1 MNWWKKY
8 ARVMPFSTD
17 ENSDFE
23 EATDLDLYDTADKM
37 DKIFRDRGIRYDR
50 QKDLSH
56 VALEDDNSVIGALA
70 SGWTDSGEQYEGKPV
85 YDFSFD
91 LAVHQQH
98 EGKGVAKA
106 MIEQAIAYYSD
117 SKNAYSEN
125 GFTRMKVRA
134 INPIVIH
141 LLENH
146 YQFELDS
153 VNHKDANGEPD
164 DAYLVR
170 Y

>member
-1 MNWWKKY
+1 
-8 ARVMPFSTD
+8 MPFSTED
-17 ENSDFE
+17 NSDFE
-23 EATDLDLYDTADKM
+23 EATDLDLYQTADHM
-37 DKIFRDRGIRYDR
+37 DKIFQDRGIRYDR
-50 QKDLSH
+50 GKELSH

-70 SGWTDSGEQYEGKPV
+70 SGWAASGEQYEGKPV

-98 EGKGVAKA
+98 EGKGVAKR
-106 MIEQAIAYYSD
+106 MIEQAIAYYND
-117 SKNAYSEN
+117 TQDAYSQE

-134 INPIVIH
+134 INPIAIH
-141 LLENH
+141 ILENH
-146 YQFELDS
+146 YQFTLDT
-153 VNHKDANGEPD
+153 VNHKDVNGEPD

>member
-1 MNWWKKY
+1 
-8 ARVMPFSTD
+8 MPFST
-17 ENSDFE
+17 ENNSDFE
-23 EATDLDLYDTADKM
+23 EATDLDLYQTADHM
-37 DKIFRDRGIRYDR
+37 DQIFKDRGIRYDR
-50 QKDLSH
+50 GKELSH

-70 SGWTDSGEQYEGKPV
+70 SGWSSSGEQYEGKPV

-98 EGKGVAKA
+98 EGKGVAKR
-106 MIEQAIAYYSD
+106 MIEEAIAYYQSTQD
-117 SKNAYSEN
+117 AYSQE
-125 GFTRMKVRA
+125 GFTRMKIHA
-134 INPIVIH
+134 INPIAIH
-141 LLENH
+141 ILENH
-146 YQFELDS
+146 YQFTLDT